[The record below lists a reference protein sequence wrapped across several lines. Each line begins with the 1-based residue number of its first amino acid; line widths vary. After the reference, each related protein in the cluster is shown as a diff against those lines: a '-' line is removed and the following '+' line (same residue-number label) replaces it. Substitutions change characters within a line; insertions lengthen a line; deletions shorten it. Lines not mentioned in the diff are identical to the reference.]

1 MLRRGMFCVF
11 AIVACLV
18 DGECECEC
26 ECECEVN
33 GRS

>member
-18 DGECECEC
+18 DGECECE
-26 ECECEVN
+26 VK
-33 GRS
+33 GLS